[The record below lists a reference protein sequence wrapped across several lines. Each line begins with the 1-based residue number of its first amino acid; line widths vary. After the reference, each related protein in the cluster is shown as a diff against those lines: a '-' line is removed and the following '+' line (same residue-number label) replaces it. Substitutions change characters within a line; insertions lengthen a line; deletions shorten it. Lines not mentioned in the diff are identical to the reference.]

1 MMVRM
6 KKTYLLALIPVILWS
21 TAFIGVKSGLAF
33 VTPFAFA
40 GIRFMLAGILLSLFI
55 HDYRGLWVHTKK
67 HWKLVL
73 KTSVLQT
80 SLFYALY
87 YYGIDNV
94 PASIAAIIIGSIPL
108 FSAVT
113 AHLFLHNEQL
123 NGRKIISLFAA
134 IGGIVLI
141 SVSRNPSTDSGRT
154 QIFGIALLLIAAV
167 SESLLQVVLKKN
179 TEPYDPKKLNTVQIF
194 IGGATLILMSLPTEG
209 LMSFHQPVSFYIS
222 LLWLSIVSAV
232 GFSIWYGLIQKA
244 EVRVSELNMLK
255 FLNPVLGAILSWIVM
270 AQDSPDVY
278 TVLGMIIISL
288 AVLFFYGYRPRISR
302 T

>member
-1 MMVRM
+1 M
-6 KKTYLLALIPVILWS
+6 KKTYLIALIPVILWS

-55 HDYRGLWVHTKK
+55 HDYRGLLDHTRK

-94 PASIAAIIIGSIPL
+94 PASIAAIIIGSI
-108 FSAVT
+108 
-113 AHLFLHNEQL
+113 AHLFLHDEQL
-123 NGRKIISLFAA
+123 NSRKIISLLAA
-134 IGGIVLI
+134 VSGIVLI
-141 SVSRNPSTDSGRT
+141 SLSRNPTTDTGRT
-154 QIFGIALLLIAAV
+154 QIFGIALLLIAAI

-179 TEPYDPKKLNTVQIF
+179 TEPYDPKKLNTAQIF
-194 IGGATLILMSLPTEG
+194 IGGATLFLMSLPTEG
-209 LMSFHQPVSFYIS
+209 LMSFQQPLSFYMS

-232 GFSIWYGLIQKA
+232 GFSIWYGMIQKA

-255 FLNPVLGAILSWIVM
+255 FLNPVLGAVLSWIIM

-278 TVLGMIIISL
+278 TVSGMIIISL
-288 AVLFFYGYRPRISR
+288 AVLFFYRYRPKA
-302 T
+302 